1 MLKKIFPT
9 YIIYL
14 FELHIFLFI
23 ISIYL
28 QLLKLLHAQNNTNFG
43 YVIDEQL
50 NKIYMSKANNNKF
63 PTNIHLLLYLYP
75 QFRLFFSLIVN
86 LYLHKKYNSW
96 IFSFSKCGL

>member
-1 MLKKIFPT
+1 MLKKIFST
-9 YIIYL
+9 CIIYL

-75 QFRLFFSLIVN
+75 QFLNF
-86 LYLHKKYNSW
+86 KKELKNR
-96 IFSFSKCGL
+96 F